1 VTLPRSEPKPRAR
14 PEPDFSGTLA
24 RDAEPQPLDRALRAL
39 LPGKSWGE
47 VRRLIESGKVRV
59 LGRTITDPTARVG
72 PGAEIRIYMKA
83 REPGN
88 QARLTSEAV
97 VFVDTHVV
105 VVNKPAGIS
114 TVPYEDERDTLDRQ
128 VRGLLRRLPNA
139 GRDAPLGVVQRLDK
153 ETTGLLVFAR
163 TLPAKRHL
171 QQQLRAHSVKRRY
184 LALAHGEVKSGVLRS
199 RLVTDRG
206 DGLRGSTKNPR
217 LGRESITHVTA
228 LEALSRATLIECRL
242 ETGRTHQIRIHLS
255 EAGHPLLGERV
266 YVRRYS
272 GPLLDAPRVMLHATE
287 LGFLHPIS
295 GRPMHFTRLL
305 PDDMDEV
312 LARLRSKP
320 SARE

>member
-1 VTLPRSEPKPRAR
+1 VTALPRSEA
-14 PEPDFSGTLA
+14 DFSGTLA

-39 LPGKSWGE
+39 LPGKSWGD
-47 VRRLIESGKVRV
+47 VRRLIKSGKVHV
-59 LGRTITDPTARVG
+59 LGRTVTDPTARVG
-72 PGAEIRIYMKA
+72 AGAEIRIYMTA
-83 REPGN
+83 REAGRA
-88 QARLTSEAV
+88 ARLSKDALI
-97 VFVDTHVV
+97 FVDTHVV
-105 VVNKPAGIS
+105 VVDKPAGVS

-128 VRGLLRRLPNA
+128 VRALLRRVPHS

-184 LALAHGEVKSGVLRS
+184 LALAHGVVSSSVLRS

-217 LGRESITHVTA
+217 LGRESVTHVTA
-228 LEALSRATLIECRL
+228 LEALSGATLIECRL

-272 GPLLDAPRVMLHATE
+272 GPQLDAPRVMLHAAE
-287 LGFLHPIS
+287 LGFVHPIS
-295 GRPMHFTRLL
+295 ERPMDFTRPL
-305 PDDMDEV
+305 PDDMIAV
-312 LARLRSKP
+312 LRRLRSGRSP
-320 SARE
+320 RE